1 MEWKVSVYIVW
12 NRQEEENGINIESR
26 GSGGSMWVIRFNAWR
41 VGFNFVMTMMSLTLD
56 EMLESFLFTTL
67 RSIFEPYTFG

>member
-1 MEWKVSVYIVW
+1 MGDSVQCVA
-12 NRQEEENGINIESR
+12 G
-26 GSGGSMWVIRFNAWR
+26 RFQ
-41 VGFNFVMTMMSLTLD
+41 FVMTMMSLTLD